1 MIEDFKDEF
10 LAFLKTKLSEHEI
23 NTWIMP
29 LKFKIDKDNNKIDL
43 TIFAPNAFSADF
55 IEDKFYELFKTF
67 LLDYFEG
74 EKFSLK
80 VEIGKNPPKM
90 SGGIQKS
97 TVHAEK
103 VSKKQSGKKQN
114 LAQLNENYSFENLVR
129 GKSNDFAYAC
139 ARRIAEEPGK
149 EFNPLF
155 IYGASGLGKTHIMQA
170 IGNQILKTMPEKKVR
185 YMLVQQYTNK
195 WIESIRKGK
204 ADEFKQDFQDVDVL
218 LIDDI
223 QFFPSKGSTQ
233 EEFFYLFNHLR
244 ENQKQ
249 IILTSDDVPKNLK
262 DLDDRLKTRFS
273 EGLTVLV
280 NPPEFEMR
288 VAILNKKAEKMKI
301 HLDQESAFYV
311 AQHLYTNVRD
321 LEGALNNINAY
332 SNLMNKKKVD
342 LELTQEA
349 LRDTIC
355 AIVNVQ
361 IPDILQAVANFCEVR
376 VNDLISKSRKSALVR
391 PRHMAMWLCREITH
405 KSLPEIATSFGGR
418 HHTSVLSAIN
428 AIQKA
433 MDADDQFKLQL
444 ERLKMSITGSS
455 DA

>member
-1 MIEDFKDEF
+1 MIENFKDEF

-29 LKFKIDKDNNKIDL
+29 LKFKLDQNGTKIDL

-55 IEDKFYELFKTF
+55 IEEKFYEHFKTF
-67 LLDYFEG
+67 LLDYFKG
-74 EKFSLK
+74 EQFALK
-80 VEIGKNPPKM
+80 VEIGKNPPK
-90 SGGIQKS
+90 S
-97 TVHAEK
+97 TVNAEK
-103 VSKKQSGKKQN
+103 VLKKQN
-114 LAQLNENYSFENLVR
+114 HKKQNPAQLNENYSFENLVR

-139 ARRIAEEPGK
+139 ARRIAKEPGK
-149 EFNPLF
+149 EYNPLF
-155 IYGASGLGKTHIMQA
+155 IYGASGLGKTHLMQA
-170 IGNQILKTMPEKKVR
+170 IGNEILKTKPEKKVR

-195 WIESIRKGK
+195 WIDAIKKGK
-204 ADEFKQDFQDVDVL
+204 ADDFKKDYQDVDVL
-218 LIDDI
+218 LIDDV
-223 QFFPSKGSTQ
+223 QFFPAKGSTQ

-280 NPPEFEMR
+280 NPPDFEMR
-288 VAILNKKAEKMKI
+288 VAILNKKAEQMKI
-301 HLDQESAFYV
+301 RLDQQSAFYV

-321 LEGALNNINAY
+321 LEGALNNIKAY
-332 SNLMNKKKVD
+332 SNLMQKKKVD

-349 LRDTIC
+349 LRDTIS

-361 IPDILQAVANFCEVR
+361 IPDILQAVANYCDVKM
-376 VNDLISKSRKSALVR
+376 NDLISKSRKSALVR

-405 KSLPEIATSFGGR
+405 KSLPEIAASFGGR

-428 AIQKA
+428 AMQKA
-433 MDADDQFKLQL
+433 METDDQLKLQL